1 MKQVR
6 LFYYFHEQINQIK
19 SCSKKLSKYVA
30 AFDYIENVLIV
41 LSVTT
46 GGISICSFT
55 SIAGAP
61 VRIASASFFF
71 TNNRNYQKITE
82 DNKENKEK
90 A

>member
-61 VRIASASFFF
+61 VGIASASFFF
-71 TNNRNYQKITE
+71 TNNKNY
-82 DNKENKEK
+82 
-90 A
+90 